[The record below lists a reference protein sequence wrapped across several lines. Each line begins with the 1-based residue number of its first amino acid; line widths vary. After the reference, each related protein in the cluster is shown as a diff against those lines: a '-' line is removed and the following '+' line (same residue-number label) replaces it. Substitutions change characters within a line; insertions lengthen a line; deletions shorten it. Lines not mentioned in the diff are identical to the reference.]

1 MIIDPIFL
9 LKIVFTTIGT
19 VLIVFGG
26 IHLVFHKL
34 NLPGFEGKW
43 AINLSMTLISLSI
56 ALYLLSFLIL

>member
-1 MIIDPIFL
+1 MIIDSVL
-9 LKIVFTTIGT
+9 LLRIIFTTIGT
-19 VLIVFGG
+19 VLIVFGA

-34 NLPGFEGKW
+34 NLPGFEGRW

>member
-1 MIIDPIFL
+1 MIIDPIL
-9 LKIVFTTIGT
+9 LLRMMFITIGT

-43 AINLSMTLISLSI
+43 AINLSVILITLSI
-56 ALYLLSFLIL
+56 ALYLLSFIIL